1 MEKQENIEKEA
12 GALSHLSVK
21 LGMVKALVWHEWTT
35 GRKVPDDVPVDEL
48 LLVEIDSKSKKYSS
62 AQFFLNGQGHKMGTV
77 GDCFY
82 FDRTILRWAS
92 IQHLIDA

>member
-1 MEKQENIEKEA
+1 MQKDTQNGDGLA
-12 GALSHLSVK
+12 SHLTQE
-21 LGMVKALVWHEWTT
+21 LGMVKALVWHDWTT

-48 LLVEIDSKSKKYSS
+48 LLVEIDSRGKQCSS